1 MNRLSIYLI
10 FFCLTLGGWAQAQEL
25 NFENLQTAE
34 GPSTERLLLLAQD
47 EQDYIYLA
55 YAYEDSI
62 LAVGNT
68 QYVLGQSLGQKE
80 YLIQKQ
86 DTQGQV
92 IWQGELK
99 SNANFELYGLKTIG
113 QQLYLVGSFSSP
125 LSWVHAGQTD
135 SLAADAHGNT
145 DGFLLQL
152 STAGQWQRGA
162 ALRAKGDLMIRDI
175 AQTAG
180 GDLLLT
186 GGFKDSLNI
195 SLGATPQYWRSTP
208 YQGSY
213 STYDVF
219 VLAYDSSFQYQRG
232 FQLSNQY
239 QDYGQKI
246 EVNSEGDWLL
256 LGSYY
261 GSLDLDPS
269 NSTQSISYSG
279 ANGIF
284 VSKYN
289 AQGQYLAGF
298 GLRSSS
304 GGGHILGDIVL
315 SSTDELY
322 ICGDLNATTD
332 LDPSAATYSVTG
344 YSGRYAFFAQYD
356 AQLNFVQGHSFG
368 NTSTQ
373 AARGILLDNSRHIY
387 LWGYYANN
395 LNISDATGNSEFLAA
410 SGGFDL
416 FLARYSAQAE
426 LLWAQN
432 WGSNAD
438 EIAAASL
445 IRPNGKL
452 YLGGSFSNSI
462 NFDPN
467 SSAGLA
473 QSQAGQDAFLL
484 GLTGACQLQIQ
495 SNWSPQNIVCVND
508 SIYLSASGADSI
520 YFQPHWPNNSYYTPS
535 QSEWIYVFGQD
546 SLGCRAQDSLEIIL
560 AQASSSIDQQQAC
573 GSFSWID
580 GNTYYSSN
588 NSASYLLS
596 NAAGC
601 DSIVYLQLTIDQLD
615 STVSQSN
622 DSLFASPNAS
632 SYQWIDCN
640 SGLAIPG
647 ANNMSFAPS
656 SSGNYAVELALNSCN
671 QTSAC
676 YPFTLTT
683 GLESITN
690 NPFRIYPNPAQ
701 NELYLR
707 FEQNQQEIQLQ
718 LFDLQG
724 RKQEIRCQG
733 HGQDYQLSWE
743 NIPLGVYFLQIT
755 GAHIQ
760 YTEKIQIR

>member
-1 MNRLSIYLI
+1 MNHLSNYLI
-10 FFCLTLGGWAQAQEL
+10 FLGLILGSWVQAQEL
-25 NFENLQTAE
+25 HFADLQTAE
-34 GPSTERLLLLAQD
+34 GPSIDRLTLLAQD

-55 YAYEDSI
+55 FAYEDSI
-62 LAVGNT
+62 LATGNT
-68 QYVLGQSLGQKE
+68 QYVLGQNLGQKE

-99 SNANFELYGLKTIG
+99 SDADFELYGLKAIG
-113 QQLYLVGSFSSP
+113 QQLYLVGSFSGP

-135 SLAADAHGNT
+135 SLAADADGNT

-152 STAGQWQRGA
+152 SAAGQWQRGA

-195 SLGATPQYWRSTP
+195 SLAANPQYWRSTA
-208 YQGSY
+208 YQGNY

-246 EVNSEGDWLL
+246 AVNSQGDWLL
-256 LGSYY
+256 FGNYY

-269 NSTQSISYSG
+269 SNSQSISYSG
-279 ANGIF
+279 SNGIF
-284 VSKYN
+284 VAKYN

-298 GLRSSS
+298 GLSSSS
-304 GGGHILGDIVL
+304 GGGHILGDVAL
-315 SSTDELY
+315 SPTDELY
-322 ICGDLNATTD
+322 LCGDLNATTD

-356 AQLNFVQGHSFG
+356 AQLHFVQGHSFG
-368 NTSTQ
+368 NASTQ
-373 AARGILLDNSRHIY
+373 AARGILLDNSQQIY
-387 LWGYYANN
+387 LWGHYASN
-395 LNISDATGNSEFLAA
+395 LNISDAAGNSQFLANN
-410 SGGFDL
+410 GGFDL
-416 FLARYSAQAE
+416 FLARYSAQGA

-432 WGSNAD
+432 WGSSAD
-438 EIAAASL
+438 EVAAASL

-452 YLGGSFSNSI
+452 YLGGSFSNSVD
-462 NFDPN
+462 FDPN

-473 QSQAGQDAFLL
+473 QSLASQDAFLL
-484 GLTGACQLQIQ
+484 GLNGACQLQIH
-495 SNWSPQNIVCVND
+495 SNWSPQNIVCAND

-520 YFQPHWPNNSYYTPS
+520 YFQPQWPNNSYYTPS

-601 DSIVYLQLTIDQLD
+601 DSIVYLQLTIEQLD

-647 ANNMSFAPS
+647 ANNASFAPS
-656 SSGNYAVELALNSCN
+656 SSGNYAVELTLNSCS

-683 GLESITN
+683 GLESIAN
-690 NPFRIYPNPAQ
+690 HQFSIYPNPAQ
-701 NELYLR
+701 NELYLS
-707 FEQNQQEIQLQ
+707 FEQDQQEIHLQ

-724 RKQEIRCQG
+724 RKQKLHYQG
-733 HGQDYQLSWE
+733 QGQDYQMNWE
-743 NIPLGVYFLQIT
+743 NLPQGVYFLQIT

-760 YTEKIQIR
+760 HSQKIQIH